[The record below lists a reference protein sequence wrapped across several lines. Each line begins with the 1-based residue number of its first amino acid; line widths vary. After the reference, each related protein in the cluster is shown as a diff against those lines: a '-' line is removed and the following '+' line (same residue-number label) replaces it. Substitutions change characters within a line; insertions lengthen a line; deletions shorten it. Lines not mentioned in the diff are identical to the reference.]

1 MASQSLFA
9 GSLDILLRRN
19 DDYHHTS
26 AESNSQLASVAI
38 LSEAVNRQG
47 TQHLRSMK
55 ESLVRSIVIR
65 RDSPCPHQLIFT
77 QQNLQSYDFV
87 KDPSENATNTSG
99 SHALDHSH
107 SLLRGDSLHR
117 KGTGPMNGPSRSV
130 TRETLGNHLSTILSR
145 DSTIGATTEFINL
158 LKASASN
165 ASNGTVASSG
175 QNAMEETN
183 AVALSSQLPTAM
195 ERSHWSLKDFEL
207 LRKVHRGYASDVYE
221 AICKQSKERV
231 AVKVYSISQ
240 LDEIPRV
247 QLSRE
252 IRLHSKINHPN
263 IVQFYAAFVDE
274 DVALTSE
281 KEAGPSSG
289 SKAMVLV
296 VEWAGRGNLLKVS
309 ASCY

>member
-1 MASQSLFA
+1 
-9 GSLDILLRRN
+9 
-19 DDYHHTS
+19 
-26 AESNSQLASVAI
+26 
-38 LSEAVNRQG
+38 
-47 TQHLRSMK
+47 
-55 ESLVRSIVIR
+55 
-65 RDSPCPHQLIFT
+65 
-77 QQNLQSYDFV
+77 
-87 KDPSENATNTSG
+87 
-99 SHALDHSH
+99 
-107 SLLRGDSLHR
+107 
-117 KGTGPMNGPSRSV
+117 MNGPSRSV